1 MEYNRAAMPIPN
13 NGDTN
18 LGGNLFE
25 TAKITSDKSILQQIP
40 ITKNHPSPPQNLTSE
55 DSDLPLPTNDS
66 TTSLLVKQ
74 KGVPN
79 YQQPYIYTI
88 TDKNEI
94 GISTTNPQKRV
105 RGDNYIYNPVG
116 VHSLLVTAATNSKQI
131 TVKPLLSN
139 NTNDSSK
146 SFAFGSKI
154 EMATDNGNEF
164 LDCPIVQGAG
174 LVSIVMKPS
183 NCKLEINSTIGIRQ
197 FQPFSQTNT
206 SNDGLYVI
214 ELHDNSTWLMKV
226 LSQRGINNIG
236 FENSIVGVNAQN
248 GCLIQFFPMSI
259 AQELGN
265 QINDSFISSLCF
277 GSFANSFNLF
287 SENGSDSMSFEYDIV
302 NYLNSSNN
310 NAEAMI
316 FLLPH
321 HMNIISQGM
330 NNCKTGVMLW
340 SSVYG
345 VMTGFVTRS
354 IKFDFGN
361 NNEDISKYDIFK
373 SSSLLTENMNLF
385 VDNISIIKKILLK
398 DLEGANIAAETDLNS
413 MYFAGKVFNKYAWLL
428 LISNRILNDDDLS
441 KQIFNDLTNALNR
454 FISNKQQL
462 PLVYDQNWK
471 GLISSG
477 SSGED
482 FGNSYY
488 NDHHFHYGYFVL
500 TFAILADYD
509 FNWFLNNR
517 SYSDLL
523 LRDYCN
529 IDLND
534 FSFINYRNFNWF
546 SGHSWANGIW
556 PSLDGKDQESSSEDY
571 NSVYAMYLYGSIT
584 NNSEMQKIAK
594 FQLNTMKYS
603 NNCYFLYQR
612 NNTNIFRELLPNK
625 VAGIFFQNKIDYATY
640 FGKNTEYIH
649 LIHFIPGTFI
659 SKYIRPKKFIQEE
672 WEEKLQGLNLNDN
685 GWNGL
690 LKLNQS
696 MIDPNTVNFF
706 KDANLNKS
714 NLDNG
719 QSQAFSLI
727 LSLIWSQNI

>member
-1 MEYNRAAMPIPN
+1 
-13 NGDTN
+13 
-18 LGGNLFE
+18 
-25 TAKITSDKSILQQIP
+25 
-40 ITKNHPSPPQNLTSE
+40 
-55 DSDLPLPTNDS
+55 
-66 TTSLLVKQ
+66 
-74 KGVPN
+74 
-79 YQQPYIYTI
+79 
-88 TDKNEI
+88 
-94 GISTTNPQKRV
+94 
-105 RGDNYIYNPVG
+105 
-116 VHSLLVTAATNSKQI
+116 
-131 TVKPLLSN
+131 
-139 NTNDSSK
+139 
-146 SFAFGSKI
+146 
-154 EMATDNGNEF
+154 
-164 LDCPIVQGAG
+164 
-174 LVSIVMKPS
+174 
-183 NCKLEINSTIGIRQ
+183 
-197 FQPFSQTNT
+197 
-206 SNDGLYVI
+206 
-214 ELHDNSTWLMKV
+214 
-226 LSQRGINNIG
+226 
-236 FENSIVGVNAQN
+236 
-248 GCLIQFFPMSI
+248 
-259 AQELGN
+259 
-265 QINDSFISSLCF
+265 
-277 GSFANSFNLF
+277 
-287 SENGSDSMSFEYDIV
+287 
-302 NYLNSSNN
+302 
-310 NAEAMI
+310 
-316 FLLPH
+316 
-321 HMNIISQGM
+321 
-330 NNCKTGVMLW
+330 
-340 SSVYG
+340 
-345 VMTGFVTRS
+345 
-354 IKFDFGN
+354 
-361 NNEDISKYDIFK
+361 
-373 SSSLLTENMNLF
+373 MNLF